1 MQLPSQWIQLN
12 FFEMVDSF
20 EPVVGGETSL
30 RLQLILDPPNAS
42 GTEVVTI
49 STTFLPIRDRAGNQV
64 LNQVTF
70 NLKDELAPTL
80 LQVSPDPDN
89 AILPSSNIILLFSE
103 TVKSY
108 NETDLSIND
117 LNDSE
122 FKKIVHLINQN
133 GDTLDYQTEFNIDT
147 TSITLD
153 PDILFTELEIF
164 TLSINSSTL
173 CDSDTN
179 FTAAYNFEYEVAD
192 VSPPSF
198 IEDSFGRGNDYVLI
212 QMSENVFSNPVATEP
227 LTVQD
232 FNL

>member
-1 MQLPSQWIQLN
+1 MY
-12 FFEMVDSF
+12 
-20 EPVVGGETSL
+20 SL
-30 RLQLILDPPNAS
+30 TGHYVRNNR
-42 GTEVVTI
+42 E
-49 STTFLPIRDRAGNQV
+49 
-64 LNQVTF
+64 
-70 NLKDELAPTL
+70 K
-80 LQVSPDPDN
+80 
-89 AILPSSNIILLFSE
+89 IIL
-103 TVKSY
+103 KAG
-108 NETDLSIND
+108 SIEFDTSNFII
-117 LNDSE
+117 NDSE

-212 QMSENVFSNPVATEP
+212 QMSENVFSNSVATEP

-232 FNL
+232 FNLEVDYGDLNGAQSIYLESVADTSGGGGSQIGTGTAPLPEEQGFTGNAPQAVG